1 MIFDKSYF
9 WLTLAL
15 FGTEVLIA
23 GYLHDTIIRPY
34 GGDFLVVILVYCF
47 IKTFFD
53 TPVIKT
59 AFAVLIFSYLIEV
72 SQYFNLV
79 NALGWGNSKFARL
92 ILGTSF
98 SIIDLL
104 TYTLGIASVIIIEK
118 LINNGRS
125 AKK

>member
-47 IKTFFD
+47 IKT
-53 TPVIKT
+53 
-59 AFAVLIFSYLIEV
+59 FAVLIFSYLIEV